1 MPATAQQHISLRF
14 FDNREKYLQFVSTC
28 NEKQLIARRVATNI
42 RRLKPSTPG
51 LRVFDAGMGDATVIT
66 RLMRQL
72 HQRYPTVPFL
82 IAGKEISQED
92 VRIALDRM
100 GDRLSEHPQ
109 TVLVITNMLYSEAP
123 TLTPSSE
130 EKIANLN
137 WLEVPLK
144 GSTVHEFDEQI
155 RDLGPIIREWW
166 KTKPSEAT
174 GNPVYAAPSV
184 IVIYRK
190 DQQWPLSSIIPK
202 KGDKNAQYDLILA
215 AQPFRATQPATTK
228 VKNVLAPL
236 AKSLAPGGKMVVVQ
250 STGKDPGME
259 IIQTLWPGYDP
270 FATPRSD
277 LLREMRIQLGD
288 SLPDL
293 RFTNYPSS
301 RAEFRY
307 ELQLQPEQ
315 TINNIGTSTLLAAW
329 NAATYVAQ
337 IDEQR
342 LREAMSVSE
351 YMDVT
356 QNVLQKYNGLWFVD
370 ESFTVSRM
378 SEKGS
383 V

>member
-1 MPATAQQHISLRF
+1 MAAAAQPQLSLRF

-28 NEKQLIARRVATNI
+28 NEKQLIAQRVAMNI

-51 LRVFDAGMGDATVIT
+51 LRIFDAGMGDATVIT

-92 VRIALDRM
+92 IRIALDRM

-123 TLTPSSE
+123 TFTPSSE

-137 WLEVPLK
+137 WLEAPFK
-144 GSTVHEFDEQI
+144 GSTAYEFDEQI
-155 RDLGPIIREWW
+155 RDLEPVIRDWW
-166 KTKPSEAT
+166 KTKPSETT
-174 GNPVYAAPSV
+174 GNPVYVTPSV

-190 DQQWPLSSIIPK
+190 DQHWPLASIIPT
-202 KGDKNAQYDLILA
+202 KGDRNTQYDLVLA

-250 STGKDPGME
+250 STGRDPGME
-259 IIQTLWPGYDP
+259 IIQTLWPGYNP
-270 FATPRSD
+270 FTTPRSD
-277 LLREMRIQLGD
+277 LLREMRIQLGG

-293 RFTNYPSS
+293 RFPNYPAS

-307 ELQLQPEQ
+307 DLQLQPEQ

-342 LREAMSVSE
+342 LREAMAVSE

-356 QNVLQKYNGLWFVD
+356 QNALHKYNGLWFVD
-370 ESFTVSRM
+370 ESFTVSRV
-378 SEKGS
+378 SGEGS
-383 V
+383 A

>member
-1 MPATAQQHISLRF
+1 MAQSHLSLRF

-28 NEKQLIARRVATNI
+28 NEKQLIAQRVAKNI
-42 RRLKPSTPG
+42 RNLKPSTPG
-51 LRVFDAGMGDATVIT
+51 LRIFDAGMGDATVIT
-66 RLMRQL
+66 RLMRHL

-82 IAGKEISQED
+82 VAGKEISTED

-130 EKIANLN
+130 EKRSKLN
-137 WLEVPLK
+137 WLEVPFT
-144 GSTVHEFDEQI
+144 GSTAHEFDEQI
-155 RDLGPIIREWW
+155 RDLEPIIHEWW
-166 KTKPSEAT
+166 KTKPSEVT
-174 GNPVYAAPSV
+174 GNPVYVAPSV
-184 IVIYRK
+184 IVMYRK
-190 DQQWPLSSIIPK
+190 DQHWPLSSIIPK
-202 KGDKNAQYDLILA
+202 KGDKDGQFDLILA
-215 AQPFRATQPATTK
+215 AQPFRATQPAKTK

-250 STGKDPGME
+250 STGRDPGME
-259 IIQTLWPGYDP
+259 IIQTLWPGYNP

-277 LLREMRIQLGD
+277 LLREMRLQLAGL
-288 SLPDL
+288 LPDL
-293 RFTNYPSS
+293 RFPNYPSS
-301 RAEFRY
+301 RSEFRY

-342 LREAMSVSE
+342 LREAMAGSE

-356 QNVLQKYNGLWFVD
+356 QNVLQKHNGLWFVD
-370 ESFTVSRM
+370 ESFTVSRV
-378 SEKGS
+378 SGED
-383 V
+383 